1 MACQHEDVRTT
12 IESFRLS
19 LVVTDREECMIV
31 EIASC
36 LIYARAFI
44 EYVCG
49 CVLFQDVTL
58 REIRGR

>member
-1 MACQHEDVRTT
+1 MTMLDRMDDGCNSDKKKRC
-12 IESFRLS
+12 S
-19 LVVTDREECMIV
+19 LFTLL
-31 EIASC
+31 ASC

-49 CVLFQDVTL
+49 CVLFHDVAV